1 MKHIMIIC
9 GEPSGDLNAASLIS
23 AIKENTPQISISGV
37 GGRYM
42 RQAGAQV
49 FHDIENL
56 AVIGFFDALKKLPQ
70 FFALKKLILQKIKQE
85 KPELIIL
92 VDFSGFNLRLA
103 KEINNTTP
111 IIYYISPQI
120 WASRTGRIKTIKK
133 YISKML
139 VLFKFEEELYKKYGV
154 NVDFAGHPSIDI
166 VKPAMEKKEFISQF
180 KLSETKTTICL
191 LPGSRRTEIEYILPV
206 MLKSAMLI
214 RKEIPDLQF
223 ILVKSPQVNLNIYLR
238 HLQKADLDLQTIEG
252 RAYDCLNIADF
263 ALIASGTATLEA
275 ALMQT
280 PFILIYKMNL
290 LNYLLYLPQ
299 VKVPYIGMVNIV
311 AGKKIIPEFI
321 QFKAS
326 PQNISR
332 EALKILSHPAELSA
346 MKENLSR
353 IKSCLG
359 AGGAAKRAGG
369 IITEFLKEREIN
381 ESRHH

>member
-1 MKHIMIIC
+1 
-9 GEPSGDLNAASLIS
+9 
-23 AIKENTPQISISGV
+23 
-37 GGRYM
+37 M

-56 AVIGFFDALKKLPQ
+56 AVIGFFDVLKKLPQ
-70 FFALKKLILQKIKQE
+70 FFALKKLILQKIKEE

-103 KEINNTTP
+103 KEINNTVP
-111 IIYYISPQI
+111 IIYYISPQV

-133 YISKML
+133 YISKMI

-154 NVDFAGHPSIDI
+154 NVDFAGHPLIDI
-166 VKPAMEKKEFISQF
+166 VKPSMEKKEFISQF
-180 KLSETKTTICL
+180 KLSESKTTICL

-206 MLKSAMLI
+206 MLKSAILI
-214 RKEIPDLQF
+214 RKEISAVQF
-223 ILVKSPQVNLNIYLR
+223 ILAKSPQVDRSIYTY
-238 HLQKADLDLQTIEG
+238 HIQKADIDLQTIEG
-252 RAYDCLNIADF
+252 KTYDCLNTADF

-280 PFILIYKMNL
+280 PFIIIYKMNL

-299 VKVPYIGMVNIV
+299 IKVPYIGIVNIV
-311 AGKKIIPEFI
+311 AERKIIPEFI
-321 QFKAS
+321 QFEAK

-332 EALKILSHPAELSA
+332 EALKILNHPAEIA
-346 MKENLSR
+346 TMKKNLSR

-359 AGGAAKRAGG
+359 AGGAAKRAAE
-369 IITEFLKEREIN
+369 IIM
-381 ESRHH
+381 ES